1 MVGSNKKSI
10 PGAGI
15 LPLKCKCMAIND
27 MYYRCFRWTIRNH
40 YSFSFLLHTL
50 YYPVLAV
57 LPFHCEVPVVGS
69 LEFHIPSSYRSW
81 TAPLTAAGTSLS
93 RAGALLATSYQIT
106 DGCKKGRKGKIRSK
120 VNLLLSLPGE
130 YQRVIYPSRTDVTL
144 ISHTSWLWLMGFIC

>member
-1 MVGSNKKSI
+1 MTFSWLRRPTKKAYLDI
-10 PGAGI
+10 YD
-15 LPLKCKCMAIND
+15 LHLKCKCSSRRSMILTSTINHSF
-27 MYYRCFRWTIRNH
+27 YFCFPVQ
-40 YSFSFLLHTL
+40 FLCGTPCIGSHS
-50 YYPVLAV
+50 
-57 LPFHCEVPVVGS
+57 EVPVVGS

-93 RAGALLATSYQIT
+93 RAAALLATSYQIT

-144 ISHTSWLWLMGFIC
+144 ISHTS